1 MKAEI
6 IKNGTLQIV
15 LTPEDDIDRAALA
28 MMSKSGGIESTI
40 IDSQTQ
46 VLNKVIHEGLIISTK
61 SVVNNQ

>member
-6 IKNGTLQIV
+6 IKNGVLQIV
-15 LTPEDDIDRAALA
+15 LTPEDDLDRAALA

-46 VLNKVIHEGLIISTK
+46 VLNKIIHEGLIISTK
-61 SVVNNQ
+61 SVKVD

>member
-15 LTPEDDIDRAALA
+15 LTPEDDLDRAALA

-46 VLNKVIHEGLIISTK
+46 VLNKIIHEGLIISTK
-61 SVVNNQ
+61 GVVNNQ

>member
-15 LTPEDDIDRAALA
+15 LTPEDDLDRAALA

-46 VLNKVIHEGLIISTK
+46 VLNKIIHEGLIISTK

>member
-46 VLNKVIHEGLIISTK
+46 VLNKIIHEGLIISTK
-61 SVVNNQ
+61 GVVNNQ

>member
-6 IKNGTLQIV
+6 IKNGVLQIV
-15 LTPEDDIDRAALA
+15 LTPEDDLDRAALA

-46 VLNKVIHEGLIISTK
+46 VLNKIIHEVLIISIK
-61 SVVNNQ
+61 SVKVD

>member
-46 VLNKVIHEGLIISTK
+46 VLNKIIHEGLIISTK

>member
-15 LTPEDDIDRAALA
+15 LTPEDDLDRAALA